1 MRISSIKYLTGEGF
15 KNVWVHRLMSLAS
28 IGVLLACMI
37 MMGVAVILSLNVEKA
52 LGTIEDQNAIVAFF
66 SDDISDENAKS
77 ITEQTIAGIDNIKSC
92 EFVSRE
98 EGLDR
103 QKETMGDDYAA
114 LFDYISD
121 ENPLPNAAQII
132 IEDLNYYDETIDA
145 IKAVEGVDHVN
156 EQREIS
162 TKLNSISNTINSAGF
177 WIVGLLFVISIAIVS
192 NTIKITMFS
201 RKLEINIMK
210 AVGATDAFIRF
221 PFVIEGMILGIISGI
236 LSTGIVYFIYK
247 ATTGSL
253 ESAFSTNV
261 VPFTDFGLQ
270 MLIGFLIMGAVV
282 GVIASMFSMGKY
294 LKREG
299 SEFSA
304 IS

>member
-1 MRISSIKYLTGEGF
+1 MKLSSIKYLTGEGF

-28 IGVLLACMI
+28 VGVLLACMI
-37 MMGVAVILSLNVEKA
+37 MMGVAVILSLNVEKV
-52 LGTIEDQNAIVAFF
+52 LGTIEDQNAIVVCF
-66 SDDISDENAKS
+66 SDDYSSENAMQ
-77 ITEQTIAGIDNIKSC
+77 ITNDVLSNIDNIKSC

-98 EGLDR
+98 DGLQR
-103 QKETMGDDYAA
+103 QKDVMGEDYAA

-121 ENPLPNAAQII
+121 ENPLPNAAQIVI
-132 IEDLNYYDETIDA
+132 NDLNYYDETLA
-145 IKAVEGVDHVN
+145 KIKEVEGIDHVN

-162 TKLNSISNTINSAGF
+162 LKLNSISNTINSAGF
-177 WIVGLLFVISIAIVS
+177 WIVGLLFIISIAIVS

-221 PFVIEGMILGIISGI
+221 PFIVEGMVLGIISGV

-253 ESAFSTNV
+253 ETAFSTNV
-261 VPFTDFGLQ
+261 VPFSDFGLQ
-270 MLIGFLIMGAVV
+270 MLVGFLIMGAVV

-294 LKREG
+294 LRREG

-304 IS
+304 LS